1 MRTAMQLPRRH
12 FLHLAL
18 GAVALPALYRDACAQ
33 AYPARPI
40 TIVVPFAAGGPTDTI
55 GRLLA
60 ERMRLSLGQSVIVEN
75 ATGAGGTIGVA
86 RAARAAPDGYTIS
99 LGQNGS
105 HVVTGATY
113 SNLPYDLLN
122 DFEPLA
128 LICIAPFLI
137 VGKKTVPANDLK
149 ELVAWLKAN
158 PDKVTMGNAGQGSI
172 SHVCGLIF
180 ESITGARLRFVPYRG
195 TAPAMQDLV
204 AGQIDLM
211 ISDPVTSMPQVRA
224 GNIKGYAVTAA
235 ARLSSAPDIPTV
247 DEAGLASFHV
257 ALWHGLWMPRGTPTA
272 IVTKLSSA
280 VAAALADPAAQAKL
294 AELGQEIYPPARQT
308 PEALGTLQRAE
319 IEKWWPII
327 KAGNIKVE

>member
-1 MRTAMQLPRRH
+1 M
-12 FLHLAL
+12 HLAA
-18 GAVALPALYRDACAQ
+18 GAAALPAVSHIALAQ
-33 AYPARPI
+33 TYPARPL

-55 GRLLA
+55 GRMLA
-60 ERMRLSLGQSVIVEN
+60 ERMRSSLGQTVIVEN
-75 ATGAGGTIGVA
+75 TTGAGGTIGVA

-105 HVVTGATY
+105 HVVTAATY
-113 SNLPYDLLN
+113 TNLPYDLLK

-128 LICIAPFLI
+128 LLCIAPFVI
-137 VGKKTVPANDLK
+137 VGKKTMPANDLK
-149 ELVAWLKAN
+149 GLIAWLQAN
-158 PDKVTMGNAGQGSI
+158 PGKATMGNAGQGSI

-180 ESITGARLRFVPYRG
+180 QNVTGTRLQFVPYRG

-224 GNIKGYAVTAA
+224 GNVKIYGVTANT
-235 ARLSSAPDIPTV
+235 RMLSAPDIPTV
-247 DEAGLASFHV
+247 DEVGLPAFHV
-257 ALWHGLWMPRGTPTA
+257 ALWHGLWMPSGTSKPIIA
-272 IVTKLSSA
+272 KLNAA
-280 VAAALADPAAQAKL
+280 VMDALADPAARAKL
-294 AELGQEIYPPARQT
+294 ADLGQEIFPRDQQT
-308 PEALGTLQRAE
+308 PEALGALQRAE